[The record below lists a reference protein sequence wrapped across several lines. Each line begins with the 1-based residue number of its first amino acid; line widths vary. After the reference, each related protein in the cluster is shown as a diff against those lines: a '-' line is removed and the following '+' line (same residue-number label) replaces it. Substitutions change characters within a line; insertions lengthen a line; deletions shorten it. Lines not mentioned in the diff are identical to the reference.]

1 MKRLHY
7 ILPLFL
13 SLLMFGTVEA
23 QTTSVT
29 PVPAQTASLE
39 QRLQRLESKV
49 AGLEQSA
56 RTPTADIWSILSP
69 IAGFTIAA
77 VGLYFTQEYNKRQTQ
92 IARIQA
98 IHDFMREL
106 LSKEPL
112 EREIALRLIATTD
125 CQFALQIVDRIITDK
140 DEATRL
146 KDLLKCNDAT
156 N

>member
-1 MKRLHY
+1 MKHLRYVL
-7 ILPLFL
+7 LLFI

-23 QTTSVT
+23 QTTSLT
-29 PVPAQTASLE
+29 PAPTQTASLE
-39 QRLQRLESKV
+39 QRLQQLESKV

-56 RTPTADIWSILSP
+56 KNPATDIWNILSP

-140 DEATRL
+140 NEAIKL
-146 KDLLKCNDAT
+146 KDLLKCNDTAT
-156 N
+156 

>member
-1 MKRLHY
+1 MKHLRYML
-7 ILPLFL
+7 LLFI

-23 QTTSVT
+23 QTTSLT
-29 PVPAQTASLE
+29 PAPTQTASLE
-39 QRLQRLESKV
+39 QRLQQLESKV

-56 RTPTADIWSILSP
+56 RNPATDIWNILSP

-140 DEATRL
+140 NEAIKL
-146 KDLLKCNDAT
+146 KDLLKCNDTAT
-156 N
+156 